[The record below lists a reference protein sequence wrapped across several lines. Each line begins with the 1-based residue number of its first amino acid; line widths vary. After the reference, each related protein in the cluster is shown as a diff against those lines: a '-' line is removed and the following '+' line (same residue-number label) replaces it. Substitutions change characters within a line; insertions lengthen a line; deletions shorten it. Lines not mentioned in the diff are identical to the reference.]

1 MVHQCLGVRH
11 RLAAILDH
19 LVLVGKIICL
29 GQEEHLGTIARL
41 DATVSLGCAVPPDTT
56 CRLDRSVRLDRSGN
70 LVRLD
75 TTVSLGRTVR
85 PDTTIRLG
93 RSVRL
98 DLTVSPGSLLRLDT
112 TASLGRIVLIGRASL
127 TPHTGAGM
135 EIGGLTATLAGRPTR
150 TNPVGQP
157 ILIGLTPPTTIRP
170 GNMTNIHAGGTV
182 MVPMALGHG
191 KLNFLVPARPVLNC
205 FYDSLTYLPTSM
217 LGQIRKLLY
226 S

>member
-11 RLAAILDH
+11 GLAAILDH

-41 DATVSLGCAVPPDTT
+41 EATVSLGCA
-56 CRLDRSVRLDRSGN
+56 
-70 LVRLD
+70 
-75 TTVSLGRTVR
+75 VR

-98 DLTVSPGSLLRLDT
+98 DLTLSPGSLVRLDN
-112 TASLGRIVLIGRASL
+112 TASLGRIVLIGRAMHSH
-127 TPHTGAGM
+127 HTGAGM
-135 EIGGLTATLAGRPTR
+135 AIGGLTATLAGLPTR

-157 ILIGLTPPTTIRP
+157 ILIGLTPPTTIHP
-170 GNMTNIHAGGTV
+170 GNMTNIPAGGTV
-182 MVPMALGHG
+182 MVPMAIGHG

-205 FYDSLTYLPTSM
+205 FYDSLTYLLTSM
-217 LGQIRKLLY
+217 LGQIRKHLY